1 MFSVELTYGLISSIL
16 FEHNEKIMS
25 LRENFQ
31 PKPIYVYNGGRSD
44 VFGLLKHELSN
55 STV

>member
-1 MFSVELTYGLISSIL
+1 MFSVELTCGLISSIL

-44 VFGLLKHELSN
+44 VFGLLKNELSN